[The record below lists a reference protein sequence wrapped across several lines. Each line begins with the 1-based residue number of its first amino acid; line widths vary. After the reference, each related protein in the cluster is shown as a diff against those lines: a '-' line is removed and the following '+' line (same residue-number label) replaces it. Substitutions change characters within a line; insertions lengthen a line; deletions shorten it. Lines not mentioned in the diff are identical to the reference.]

1 MGVLSPVFLLAG
13 LVVAVPLI
21 LHVFHRHDARR
32 MAFPALRY
40 LLRTE
45 KEHARTI
52 RLRQL
57 LLLLLRM
64 AAILLLVGAGAR
76 PFLRGRG
83 GVHDPTAAVIV
94 LDNSMSSGLIRGGDR
109 VLDLLKSVALK
120 SIAGASDEDQ
130 VWLIRAGQPW
140 DVAVTGSRAELRE
153 AIEATEVTDASG
165 DLLAAL
171 ERAGMLVYG
180 VDLPASEIHL
190 ISDLQASAFLGASPT
205 SVVRDIPVVVFN
217 ERAPIPPN
225 AHLDSLLI
233 GGGLPPLANQRTR
246 LSVRVSGANEDE
258 GVPLRLVIGNRIRG
272 AAISRSGGSTILPLG
287 PFAIGRVSG
296 YVESDADDLRGDDRR
311 YFTFQVRTPPTVAT
325 TGASSFFLDEAFPVL
340 TDAGRI
346 RVTPTRDAEVLVSVA
361 GSAVTEAT
369 GARRATVIL
378 PPGDVTLLPGLNRTL
393 AAAGIPWRYDL
404 TDGRG
409 EAGVT
414 QWTGPVDLSEARI
427 RSHYLLTPNDVGLE
441 TGVLAHLS
449 SGEPWL
455 VEGTTLRGPYL
466 LLASDLEPESTNL
479 AVTAAMVPLLEW
491 IVTRWGSPDV
501 GSQEV
506 VAGGAIATTPEA
518 TAIRDPQGALH
529 PVDAAQPFRATR
541 WTGLYEILHSDS
553 VVNLV
558 AVNAPASESVLTPV
572 ESDDLEALLPG
583 PMTMVS
589 DSARWTRALFSTGQ
603 GPEVWRWLLAATV
616 LVLLAENL
624 VAASGPG
631 ATGSTT
637 SARVTHTSQDP
648 TPA

>member
-1 MGVLSPVFLLAG
+1 MGLLSPVFLLAG
-13 LVVAVPLI
+13 LAVAVPLI
-21 LHVFHRHDARR
+21 LHFFHRHDARR

-64 AAILLLVGAGAR
+64 AAILLLVAAGAR
-76 PFLRGRG
+76 PFLRGGG
-83 GVHDPTAAVIV
+83 GVHDPTAVVIV

-120 SIAGASDEDQ
+120 SIDGASDEDQ
-130 VWLIRAGQPW
+130 VWLVRAGQPW
-140 DVAVTGSRAELRE
+140 DVAITGSRTRLRE
-153 AIEATEVTDASG
+153 AIVATEVTGAKG

-171 ERAGMLVYG
+171 GRAGGLVSG
-180 VDLPASEIHL
+180 SELSAREIHL
-190 ISDLQASAFLGASPT
+190 ISDMQASAFSGTPPT
-205 SVVRDIPVVVFN
+205 SVVRSIPVIVFN
-217 ERAPIPPN
+217 ERAPISPN
-225 AHLDSLLI
+225 AHLDSVVI

-246 LSVRVSGANEDE
+246 LSVRVSGLDDDE
-258 GVPLRLVIGNRIRG
+258 GVAVRLVIGNRIRG
-272 AAISRSGGSTILPLG
+272 AATARSGGSTVLPLG
-287 PFAIGRVSG
+287 PFAIGRVTG
-296 YVESDADDLRGDDRR
+296 YVESDPDDLRGDDRR

-346 RVTPTRDAEVLVSVA
+346 RVTQPRDAEVLVSVA
-361 GSAVTEAT
+361 GAAVTDVT
-369 GARRATVIL
+369 DARRATVIL

-414 QWTGPVDLSEARI
+414 QWTGPVDLSEVRVW
-427 RSHYLLTPNDVGLE
+427 SHYLLTPNDAGLE
-441 TGVLAHLS
+441 AGVLARLS

-455 VEGTTLRGPYL
+455 VQGTNPRGPYL

-491 IVTRWGSPDV
+491 IVARWGSAD
-501 GSQEV
+501 GESEGL
-506 VAGGAIATTPEA
+506 VAGDAIQTPQGI
-518 TAIRDPQGALH
+518 TAIRDPEGAIH
-529 PVDAAQPFRATR
+529 PVDATQPFRATQ
-541 WTGLYEILHSDS
+541 WTGLYAVLQDDS
-553 VVNLV
+553 VVSLV
-558 AVNAPASESVLTPV
+558 AVNAPPSESVLTPV
-572 ESDDLEALLPG
+572 DSDELEALVPG

-589 DSARWTRALFSTGQ
+589 DSARWTRSLFSTGQ
-603 GPEVWRWLLAATV
+603 GPEVWRWLLVATV
-616 LVLLAENL
+616 LVLLAESL

-631 ATGSTT
+631 ATG
-637 SARVTHTSQDP
+637 ARTAPVTHAPQDP